1 MLPRLGLAA
10 LAAAALLVGEVD
22 GFTQPKWLKVNP
34 QKSLSSAA
42 AAAALA
48 AGVMQ
53 APAPASAIGPQV
65 IELSGITYT
74 DTGKTKG
81 DLCAD
86 RPLVPPGEKVAKGLT
101 PKCVLVEANSESP
114 GKKEIN
120 NAAVFG
126 YVKTPTGDSA
136 IANNPDFN
144 SDAGQFASIKTVPPG
159 VGKVSFEFVAVIPDV
174 VNNQLG
180 KLEFDS
186 LKAISYPGGAR
197 YAPLTDCELDSL
209 SDACDGAL
217 TLTLTLSLTP

>member
-209 SDACDGAL
+209 SDACDGVQEKFI
-217 TLTLTLSLTP
+217 SK